1 MSFTVQL
8 SDTTSILKAN
18 LPYHQFSEGSNYEI
32 ALTSFST
39 WNSIPNVTKNN
50 NMFYYEK
57 EKKLEIPIGS
67 YEIEDLERFIN
78 EKIKDKVNSVPV
90 DKKEL
95 LGENS
100 IVLRGNRQ
108 TLKSEIICRYNIDF
122 TKPNNIGKMLGFKNV
137 LLPAYKK
144 AESNSLV
151 DIMSTDLLQITCNVA
166 GGSWAN
172 EKPSHVIHT
181 FVIDVSPGYK
191 LLSVPKNLI

>member
-1 MSFTVQL
+1 
-8 SDTTSILKAN
+8 
-18 LPYHQFSEGSNYEI
+18 
-32 ALTSFST
+32 
-39 WNSIPNVTKNN
+39 
-50 NMFYYEK
+50 MFYYEK
-57 EKKLEIPIGS
+57 DKKLEIPIGS

-122 TKPNNIGKMLGFKNV
+122 KKPNNIGKMLGFKDV

-166 GGSWAN
+166 GGSWTN
-172 EKPSHVIHT
+172 DKPSHVIHT

-191 LLSVPKNLI
+191 LLSVPKNLIYHPINCRDISLLEVRICDQNLNLVDFRGERINVSLHLKCL